1 MGAGGH
7 RCIAFHPAAIA
18 EQRHHPVQA
27 ELLVEVGA
35 ADMHA
40 ACREDV
46 RLPVVHRTAL
56 GRQAHQRE
64 VGGTAADIHDQHALL
79 SLDARLVVEGRGD
92 RLVLEGH
99 LAEAD
104 LARSPRQGL
113 GRLAVGLRIIV
124 DEEHRPAQHD
134 LLERPARRGFC
145 PLFEG
150 AEKQPEDILERHGA
164 AQHGGFALQ
173 QLGAK
178 QALERAHQSPLV
190 AFEVLVQRLATVD
203 RATLFEIEEHHRG
216 QRRLVTFQCDKRI
229 DIRPPPAD
237 RGIGGAEIDAAG
249 AGR

>member
-1 MGAGGH
+1 M
-7 RCIAFHPAAIA
+7 
-18 EQRHHPVQA
+18 QA

-79 SLDARLVVEGRGD
+79 ALDARLVVEGRGD
-92 RLVLEGH
+92 RLVLK
-99 LAEAD
+99 D
-104 LARSPRQGL
+104 TSPKPILRAAPPGL

-134 LLERPARRGFC
+134 LLERSARRGFC

-150 AEKQPEDILERHGA
+150 AEKQPGY
-164 AQHGGFALQ
+164 
-173 QLGAK
+173 
-178 QALERAHQSPLV
+178 P
-190 AFEVLVQRLATVD
+190 
-203 RATLFEIEEHHRG
+203 
-216 QRRLVTFQCDKRI
+216 
-229 DIRPPPAD
+229 
-237 RGIGGAEIDAAG
+237 
-249 AGR
+249 